1 MLDQLYILGNL
12 VIMSAYAAITVAIA
26 VPLARAG
33 QLRTNKLAVA
43 TALIFFSCAVGHGL
57 HALTAYRAVL
67 DPAFMPGMRAAS
79 SGHSW
84 WSAGWD
90 LFTAAVGVYYWTLRR
105 GYGVLL
111 GKGAI
116 YVDPW
121 GQRRLD
127 EAGARERAAQD
138 VAENHRATLAVV
150 VEFSDDAIIGG
161 AIDGTVNAWNGGAER
176 LFGYTADEM
185 IGANLSVLTDA
196 AGAGEQA
203 GVLARMARGERGVY
217 YETRRT
223 HKDGSSLEV
232 SVSVSPIRDRSG
244 TVVGISAVA
253 RDISAAKEAA
263 ERQRAVEE
271 RTHQAQRMESLGKL
285 AGGVAHDF
293 NNILAIIANYTEFA
307 AEQSAGDPGVQSDL
321 GHVRTATQRAIGLT
335 HQLLTFTRGDTI
347 QPQNVDLNAS
357 IAEVQAMLD
366 RTIGEHIELITVPAD
381 SPLTVHADAGQIQ
394 QVLLNLAINA
404 RDAMPDGGTLV
415 IEANPAVL
423 DGHEVNMQPSLAAGG
438 YARLLV
444 SDTGEGMPPEVAD
457 RIFEP
462 FFTTKPRGQ
471 GTGLGLSTVY
481 GIVTEAGGSIN
492 VFSEPGVGTT
502 FRVYLPI
509 AVVDGAPAHTPQAY
523 AEPPDGAGRT
533 VLVVEDEP
541 ALARVVARILSGG
554 GYHVLSA
561 TGGPEALAMHA
572 EHDCDLLLTD
582 VIMPEMSGRRLA
594 DLLHQRRRDLPVLY
608 MSGYSNGLLGT
619 TNVLDQDIAFIE
631 KPFTRHELLQKVGEV
646 LVAVDAS
653 TSKWNKRDNY
663 AKVVPKPHSG

>member
-1 MLDQLYILGNL
+1 MPDQLYLLGNL
-12 VIMSAYAAITVAIA
+12 VIMVAYAAITVAIV
-26 VPLARAG
+26 VPVGRAG
-33 QLRTNKLAVA
+33 QLWSNKLAVA

-57 HALTAYRAVL
+57 HALMAYQAVL
-67 DPAFMPGMRAAS
+67 AESRMPGMSMAAS
-79 SGHSW
+79 SHSW

-90 LFTAAVGVYYWTLRR
+90 LFTAAVGIYYWTLRR
-105 GYGVLL
+105 SYGVLL

-127 EAGARERAAQD
+127 EADARERAAHD
-138 VAENHRATLAVV
+138 VAESHRATLAAV
-150 VEFSDDAIIGG
+150 VESTDDAIVG
-161 AIDGTVNAWNGGAER
+161 ATLDGTVTAWNGGAER
-176 LFGYTADEM
+176 LFGYTADEI
-185 IGANLSVLTDA
+185 IGHRLTVLADDDA
-196 AGAGEQA
+196 HDEQA
-203 GVLARMARGERGVY
+203 EVLARIARGERGVA

-223 HKDGSSLEV
+223 RKDGSSLDI
-232 SVSVSPIRDRSG
+232 SVSVSPIRERSG
-244 TVVGISAVA
+244 SIIGISLVA
-253 RDISAAKEAA
+253 RDITTAREAD
-263 ERQRAVEE
+263 ERRRAVEE

-307 AEQSAGDPGVQSDL
+307 AEQCPGESSVQSDL
-321 GHVRTATQRAIGLT
+321 AHVRTATDRAIGLT

-347 QPQNVDLNAS
+347 QPQDVDLNAAV
-357 IAEVQAMLD
+357 AEVQAMLR
-366 RTIGEHIELITVPAD
+366 RTIGEHIALITVPAGA
-381 SPLTVHADAGQIQ
+381 PLTVHADAGQIQ

-415 IEANPAVL
+415 IEANPARL
-423 DGHEVNMQPSLAAGG
+423 DGHEVNMQPALPAGD

-444 SDTGEGMPPEVAD
+444 SDTGDGMPPEVAD
-457 RIFEP
+457 HIFEP

-502 FRVYLPI
+502 FRVYLPVAVSDAIPVQGPI
-509 AVVDGAPAHTPQAY
+509 AAAR
-523 AEPPDGAGRT
+523 PPRGDGRT

-541 ALARVVARILSGG
+541 ALARVVARILTGA
-554 GYHVLSA
+554 GYRVLSA
-561 TGGPEALAMHA
+561 LNGPEALGLHA
-572 EHDCDLLLTD
+572 EHDCHLLLTD

-594 DLLHQRRRDLPVLY
+594 DLLRQRRPDLPVLY

-619 TNVLDQDIAFIE
+619 TNVLDHDIAFIE
-631 KPFTRHELLQKVGEV
+631 KPFARDDLLRKVHEV
-646 LVAVDAS
+646 LTAAGPATLRAPAEGS
-653 TSKWNKRDNY
+653 SQR
-663 AKVVPKPHSG
+663 